1 MRHDLCPLV
10 CSIWSHLAGPHSTL
24 PAKWH
29 RSHPKASNTYHSYFL
44 FLRFPFLKGSSEKTA
59 FFGQAAV
66 RGERG
71 QLPRPWPKANVRIL
85 NQNTLG
91 WGVNSYTVSHG
102 GKKSEVSKNEDII
115 DFKKSE
121 SSKISSYIGWF
132 GRSSMRL
139 HPTFARCHLQRASQL
154 ICWQSKDAK

>member
-1 MRHDLCPLV
+1 MNLITKVIAQCAMTSVFSSVAYDRISPVRIPPSLLSGTALTPR
-10 CSIWSHLAGPHSTL
+10 L
-24 PAKWH
+24 PILIIHTFFFYDSPIK
-29 RSHPKASNTYHSYFL
+29 RVVVKKA
-44 FLRFPFLKGSSEKTA
+44 A

-91 WGVNSYTVSHG
+91 WGVNS
-102 GKKSEVSKNEDII
+102 KNEDII
-115 DFKKSE
+115 GFKKSE
-121 SSKISSYIGWF
+121 SSKTSSYMGWF

-154 ICWQSKDAK
+154 ICRQSKDAK